1 MALTQA
7 QGQNIGGG
15 LQAAGMAVQT
25 GFAIGAMV
33 DQYKFAKASIQ
44 HQIDM
49 SNMVTSHEL
58 SKIDRQGQTMADMKE
73 LATIQNSSAV
83 DVAEAE
89 SGLSVAQAELAQV
102 KKTNEASKLAKAK
115 AFRSVLNKRSSY
127 SYGRTWS

>member
-1 MALTQA
+1 MSLTYA

-15 LQAAGMAVQT
+15 LQAAGMAIQT

-33 DQYKFAKASIQ
+33 DQYKFAKANIQ

-49 SNMVTSHEL
+49 SNMATAHEL
-58 SKIDRQGQTMADMKE
+58 GKIDREGQTMADMKA
-73 LATIQNSSAV
+73 LTSLQNASAV

-89 SGLSVAQAELAQV
+89 AGLSVAQAELAEA
-102 KKTNEASKLAKAK
+102 KKTNESSKLAKAK
-115 AFRSVLNKRSSY
+115 AFKAVLNKRSAY